1 MDMSDKILVVDDDKE
16 IRDVLRI
23 LLTGER
29 FEVAEAG
36 SGEEAL
42 RYLAEHHGEV
52 DLVILDVMMGGISGY
67 HVCLRLREEW
77 NVPVLFLT
85 AKSRESD
92 LTMGYSSGGDD
103 YLVKPFSYPELLAR
117 VKGLLR
123 RYRVYRG
130 KPEERREE
138 AEWSGLRVSLTGN
151 MAWRGDRELDLTDT
165 EWRILRLL
173 MEHRGKIFSI
183 ENLYESVWQ
192 ESYLPSSANTVM
204 VHIRRLREKIEPDPR
219 HPEYIK
225 TVWGKGYRFG

>member
-1 MDMSDKILVVDDDKE
+1 MSDKILVVDDDEE

-42 RYLAEHHGEV
+42 RYLAEHAGEV
-52 DLVILDVMMGGISGY
+52 DLVILDVMMEGISGY

-85 AKSRESD
+85 AKSKESD

-123 RYRVYRG
+123 RDSQRG
-130 KPEERREE
+130 LSNGERKMLHTAKQILISELVL
-138 AEWSGLRVSLTGN
+138 AQSLPYDAVESSIN
-151 MAWRGDRELDLTDT
+151 S
-165 EWRILRLL
+165 LL
-173 MEHRGKIFSI
+173 SH
-183 ENLYESVWQ
+183 
-192 ESYLPSSANTVM
+192 
-204 VHIRRLREKIEPDPR
+204 
-219 HPEYIK
+219 
-225 TVWGKGYRFG
+225 